1 LEKLVCPATRQGVK
15 TKTKT
20 IPSRSQYSVLR
31 QICNLIPAYLVPKLA
46 SETGV
51 DKKARTFSPWSHLVS
66 LIYAQLTH
74 AIGLNDICDA
84 LRLHNGLLVTLRGAT
99 PPSRNNLSHSNKER
113 DAGLAEK
120 IFWSVLGHLQTL
132 RPDFARGKRG
142 KGVARRFRRVIHVV
156 DSTTI
161 QLVASCMDWAKHR
174 RRKAAAKCHMRLD
187 LHSFLPR
194 FAIIDTAKENDAK
207 RSRELCAGIRPGE
220 IVVFD
225 KAYLDFA
232 HLFDLL
238 KRGVF
243 WVTRAK
249 DNMVYEV
256 LHTLPVSG
264 RILRDEIIALSN
276 VGALAAYPE
285 LMRRITALVEID
297 GIEQEM
303 VFLTNNMEW
312 SPASVADLYRC
323 RWSIEAFFKQIKQ
336 TLQLADFLG
345 HSANAVRWQIW
356 TALLVYV
363 LLRFLAFVNGWQHSF
378 SRIFTLLRCALWRKW
393 DLTSMLECYGTASG
407 SFRFIATPQQSCF
420 NGF

>member
-1 LEKLVCPATRQGVK
+1 MKKVT
-15 TKTKT
+15 TT
-20 IPSRSQYSVLR
+20 PSRSQFAVLR
-31 QICNLIPAYLVPKLA
+31 QICNLIPSYLVPKLA
-46 SETGV
+46 KESGV

-74 AIGLNDICDA
+74 AIGLNDICDG
-84 LRLHNGLLVTLRGAT
+84 LRLHSGLLVTLRAAT

-113 DAGLAEK
+113 DASLAEK

-132 RPDFARGKRG
+132 QPGFARGNRG

-174 RRKAAAKCHMRLD
+174 RRKAAAKCHLRLD

-194 FAIIDTAKENDAK
+194 FAIIDTARENDAK

-238 KRGVF
+238 QRGVF

-249 DNMVYEV
+249 DNMVCEV
-256 LHTLPVSG
+256 IDSLPVAG
-264 RILRDEIIALSN
+264 RILRDEIISLRHAT
-276 VGALAAYPE
+276 AFEHYPE

-297 GIEQEM
+297 GREQEL
-303 VFLTNNMEW
+303 VFLTNNLQW
-312 SPASVADLYRC
+312 SAASVADLYRC

-363 LLRFLAFVNGWQHSF
+363 LLRFQAFLHNWSHSF
-378 SRIFTLLRCALWRKW
+378 TRLFTLVRCALWRRW
-393 DLTSMLECYGTASG
+393 DLASLLQSYGTASG
-407 SFRFIATPQQSCF
+407 SFRFIATPQQPCF

>member
-1 LEKLVCPATRQGVK
+1 MKK
-15 TKTKT
+15 TTT
-20 IPSRSQYSVLR
+20 LPSRSQFAVLR
-31 QICNLIPAYLVPKLA
+31 QICNLIPSYLVPKLA
-46 SETGV
+46 RETGV
-51 DKKARTFSPWSHLVS
+51 DKKVRTFSPWSHLVS

-74 AIGLNDICDA
+74 AIGLNDICDG
-84 LRLHNGLLVTLRGAT
+84 LRLHSGLLVTLRGASA
-99 PPSRNNLSHSNKER
+99 PSRNNLSHSNKER
-113 DAGLAEK
+113 DASLAEK

-132 RPDFARGKRG
+132 QPGFARGNRG

-174 RRKAAAKCHMRLD
+174 RRKAAAKCHLRLD

-194 FAIIDTAKENDAK
+194 FAIVDTARENDGK

-225 KAYLDFA
+225 KAYIDFA

-238 KRGVF
+238 QRGVF

-249 DNMVYEV
+249 DNMAAEV
-256 LHTLPVSG
+256 LQSLPVSG
-264 RILRDEIIALSN
+264 RILRDELIALRNPS
-276 VGALAAYPE
+276 ALADYPE
-285 LMRRITALVEID
+285 LMRRITALVEVD
-297 GIEQEM
+297 GVEQEM
-303 VFLTNNMEW
+303 VFLTNNLEW
-312 SPASVADLYRC
+312 SATSVTDLYRC

-356 TALLVYV
+356 SALLVYV
-363 LLRFLAFVNGWQHSF
+363 LLRFLAFAHGWHHSF
-378 SRIFTLLRCALWRKW
+378 TRIFTLIRSALWRRW
-393 DLTSMLECYGTASG
+393 DLSSLLQSYGTASG
-407 SFRFIATPQQSCF
+407 AFRFIATPQQPCF
-420 NGF
+420 QGF

>member
-1 LEKLVCPATRQGVK
+1 MKK
-15 TKTKT
+15 ST
-20 IPSRSQYSVLR
+20 IPSRSQFAVFR
-31 QICNLIPAYLVPKLA
+31 QICCLIPAHLVPKLA
-46 SETGV
+46 NETGV

-74 AIGLNDICDA
+74 AIGLNDICDG

-99 PPSRNNLSHSNKER
+99 PPSRNNLSHANKKR
-113 DAGLAEK
+113 DASLAER
-120 IFWSVLGHLQTL
+120 IFWSALGHLQTL
-132 RPDFARGKRG
+132 QPGFARGKRG

-174 RRKAAAKCHMRLD
+174 RRKAAAKCHLRLD

-194 FAIIDTAKENDAK
+194 FAIIDTARENDGK

-238 KRGVF
+238 QRGVF

-249 DNMVYEV
+249 ENMAYQVIAN
-256 LHTLPVSG
+256 LPSHG
-264 RILRDEIIALSN
+264 HKILRDELIVLSTS
-276 VGALAAYPE
+276 VAAKDYPDV
-285 LMRRITALVEID
+285 LRRITALVEVD
-297 GIEQEM
+297 GVEQEM
-303 VFLTNNMEW
+303 VFLTNSMEW

-363 LLRFLAFVNGWQHSF
+363 LLRFLAFAHGWHHSF
-378 SRIFTLLRCALWRKW
+378 TRIFTLIRSALWRRW
-393 DLTSMLECYGTASG
+393 DLTSLLNCYGTASG
-407 SFRFIATPQQSCF
+407 AFRFIATPQQPCF
-420 NGF
+420 NRF

>member
-1 LEKLVCPATRQGVK
+1 MKSA
-15 TKTKT
+15 
-20 IPSRSQYSVLR
+20 IPKRSQFSVLR
-31 QICNLIPAYLVPKLA
+31 QICDLIPPHLVPKLA
-46 SETGV
+46 RETGV

-74 AIGLNDICDA
+74 AIGLNDICDG
-84 LRLHNGLLVTLRGAT
+84 LRLHSGLLVTLRAAT

-113 DAGLAEK
+113 DAILAEN
-120 IFWSVLGHLQTL
+120 IFWSVLGHLQSIQ
-132 RPDFARGKRG
+132 PGFGRGNRG

-174 RRKAAAKCHMRLD
+174 RRKAAAKCHLRLD

-194 FAIIDTAKENDAK
+194 FAIIDTARENDGK

-238 KRGVF
+238 QRGVF

-249 DNMVYEV
+249 DNMAYQVIAN
-256 LHTLPVSG
+256 LPSPG
-264 RILRDEIIALSN
+264 HKILRDELIVLSTP
-276 VGALAAYPE
+276 VAAKDYPE
-285 LMRRITALVEID
+285 VMRRITALVEVD
-297 GIEQEM
+297 GVEQEM
-303 VFLTNNMEW
+303 AFLTNNMEW

-363 LLRFLAFVNGWQHSF
+363 LLRFLAFAHGWHHSF
-378 SRIFTLLRCALWRKW
+378 TRIFTLIRSALWRRW
-393 DLTSMLECYGTASG
+393 DLSSLLQSYGTASG
-407 SFRFIATPQQSCF
+407 AFRFIATPQQPCF
-420 NGF
+420 DGF

>member
-1 LEKLVCPATRQGVK
+1 MKSA
-15 TKTKT
+15 
-20 IPSRSQYSVLR
+20 IPKRSQFSVLR
-31 QICNLIPAYLVPKLA
+31 QICDLIPPHLVPKLA
-46 SETGV
+46 RETGV

-74 AIGLNDICDA
+74 AIGLNDICDG
-84 LRLHNGLLVTLRGAT
+84 LRLHSGLLVTLRAAT

-113 DAGLAEK
+113 DAILAEN
-120 IFWSVLGHLQTL
+120 IFWSVLGHLQSIQ
-132 RPDFARGKRG
+132 PGFGRGNRG

-174 RRKAAAKCHMRLD
+174 RRKAAAKCHLRLD

-194 FAIIDTAKENDAK
+194 FAIIDTARENDGK

-238 KRGVF
+238 QRGVF

-249 DNMVYEV
+249 DNMAYQVIAN
-256 LHTLPVSG
+256 LPSPG
-264 RILRDEIIALSN
+264 HKILRDELIVLSTP
-276 VGALAAYPE
+276 VAAKDYPE
-285 LMRRITALVEID
+285 VMRRITALVEVD
-297 GIEQEM
+297 GVEQEM
-303 VFLTNNMEW
+303 AFLTHNMEW

-363 LLRFLAFVNGWQHSF
+363 LLRFLAFAHGWHHSF
-378 SRIFTLLRCALWRKW
+378 TRIFTLIRSALWRRW
-393 DLTSMLECYGTASG
+393 DLSSLLQSYGTASG
-407 SFRFIATPQQSCF
+407 AFRFIATPQQPCF
-420 NGF
+420 DGF